1 MREAQAARTEGKT
14 MKILIVGSGGRE
26 HALAWKI
33 ARSPHAEKVY
43 CAPGNG
49 GTRLVAENVP
59 VEETDIGGL
68 VGFAERERIDLTVI
82 GPEAP
87 LMMGLADE
95 FEKRGLKAFGPSK
108 KAAEIEGSKVFAK
121 QFMERH
127 KIPTARFKVADSID
141 QAQKIIGSG
150 EFGFPLVIKADG
162 LAAGKGAVVCANR
175 KKAEEAAAEMLVKK
189 KFGAAGRRAVIE
201 EFLPGKEVSFIVISD
216 GTRVQ
221 PLVSAMDHKAAYDG
235 DRGPNTG
242 GMGAISPSPFMNERL
257 FQEVMDTVIYPAIT
271 RMLEEGRKFKGV
283 LYAGLM
289 VTDRGPHVLEFN
301 GRFGDPETQT
311 QLVRL
316 ESDLVELLTAA
327 VDENVLTADVRW
339 SAKPSGCVVLASGG
353 YPLRYEKGKVISGLD
368 EAAAMPGV
376 TIFHAGTK
384 FENNAYST
392 SGGRVLGVCASEP
405 TLEATMQTIYDAVG
419 RIRFEAMQ
427 YRRDIGA
434 VKEEGS

>member
-1 MREAQAARTEGKT
+1 

-33 ARSPHAEKVY
+33 SRSPNAGKVY

-59 VEETDIGGL
+59 IAETDIAGL
-68 VGFAERERIDLTVI
+68 VEFASREKIDLTVV
-82 GPEAP
+82 GPEIP
-87 LMMGLADE
+87 LMMGIVDE
-95 FEKRGLKAFGPSK
+95 FEKRGLRIFGPSK

-127 KIPTARFKVADSID
+127 KIPTARFKIVDAFD

-162 LAAGKGAVVCANR
+162 LAAGKGAVVCHGE
-175 KKAEEAAAEMLVKK
+175 KKAEETAADMLVKK
-189 KFGAAGRRAVIE
+189 KYGQAGQRIIIE
-201 EFLPGKEVSFIVISD
+201 EFLPGREVSFIVISD

-235 DRGPNTG
+235 DKGPNTG
-242 GMGAISPSPFMNERL
+242 GMGAISPSPFMNEKL
-257 FQEVMDTVIYPAIT
+257 FNEVMTTVIHPAVT

-289 VTDRGPHVLEFN
+289 ITERGPHVLEFN
-301 GRFGDPETQT
+301 GRFGDPETQP
-311 QLVRL
+311 QMLRL
-316 ESDLVELLTAA
+316 ESDIVELLSAA
-327 VDENVLTADVRW
+327 VDENILKTEARW
-339 SAKPSGCVVLASGG
+339 SENPSGCVVVASGG
-353 YPLRYEKGKVISGLD
+353 YPVRYERGKVISGLA
-368 EAAAMPGV
+368 EAEGIPGV
-376 TIFHAGTK
+376 TVFHAGTK
-384 FENNAYST
+384 FENATYTT
-392 SGGRVLGVCASEP
+392 SGGRVLGVCASEA
-405 TLEATMQTIYDAVG
+405 TLDATMKKIYEAVG
-419 RIRFEAMQ
+419 RIYFEAMH

-434 VKEEGS
+434 VREEAA